1 MEDDIKLRCL
11 PKDNEVIK
19 SVLKDA
25 AREYSE
31 FLKKETG
38 MEKTV
43 TIELVESVPLEKR
56 DTEYSAL

>member
-11 PKDNEVIK
+11 PKDNDVVK
-19 SVLKDA
+19 SVFAEA
-25 AREYSE
+25 AQEYAD

-43 TIELVESVPLEKR
+43 KLELVESVPLEKS
-56 DTEYSAL
+56 DTE